1 MDETEI
7 LKLLEQISSNL
18 DSTETSLKENDWD
31 TVSLLLTQINIL
43 QQKIK
48 NSPVPVEVLRAKN
61 PAFDEA
67 YEPLKNVVME
77 KTKLI
82 MTRIEEW
89 KADQVKKIGGAHTVR
104 DNISKYNTQNKTSF
118 YFDRSE

>member
-18 DSTETSLKENDWD
+18 DSTETSLTANDWD
-31 TVSLLLTQINIL
+31 AVSLLLTQVNIMR
-43 QQKIK
+43 QKIK
-48 NSPVPVEVLRAKN
+48 SNPVPVEVLRTKN
-61 PAFDEA
+61 PAFNEA
-67 YEPLKNVVME
+67 YEPLKHVVME
-77 KTKLI
+77 KTKRI

-104 DNISKYNTQNKTSF
+104 DNISKYNTPNKTSF